1 MKTVKL
7 RWDGWRSKKWIC
19 FISSLS
25 MYYEKQYSCSQY
37 LVSDELSTFVSRTKS
52 AKYICL
58 KALKYMSMMPLT
70 VILLWHIFTIRS
82 FSSIPQSGSPGK
94 KTHMTDGRNSLF
106 QPNPCQRFQQLDT
119 HYRGTRNEGRQM
131 GSKDKQGSE
140 GEVRQ
145 IREMKWVLD
154 STRRKDSQLAL
165 QEWFPLIDQIHVQS
179 LPIMWCYI

>member
-37 LVSDELSTFVSRTKS
+37 FLSVEVSTFVSRTKS

-70 VILLWHIFTIRS
+70 VILLGAVHLL
-82 FSSIPQSGSPGK
+82 
-94 KTHMTDGRNSLF
+94 RN
-106 QPNPCQRFQQLDT
+106 T
-119 HYRGTRNEGRQM
+119 G
-131 GSKDKQGSE
+131 
-140 GEVRQ
+140 
-145 IREMKWVLD
+145 
-154 STRRKDSQLAL
+154 
-165 QEWFPLIDQIHVQS
+165 
-179 LPIMWCYI
+179 

>member
-1 MKTVKL
+1 
-7 RWDGWRSKKWIC
+7 
-19 FISSLS
+19 

-37 LVSDELSTFVSRTKS
+37 LVSDEVSTFVSRTKS

-58 KALKYMSMMPLT
+58 KALKYMSMMPMT
-70 VILLWHIFTIRS
+70 VILLWHIFTIPCAI
-82 FSSIPQSGSPGK
+82 FFLYTTTCSPGK
-94 KTHMTDGRNSLF
+94 NTHMTDGRNSLF

-145 IREMKWVLD
+145 IREMKWVLG
-154 STRRKDSQLAL
+154 STRRKDSQLTL